1 MAMSTRAVGRM
12 TKPMGMECSSMS
24 TTPSMKDTGR
34 MINSMGKALK
44 LGVSLVEL
52 RQPTLVTSIKERK
65 MAKDDL
71 IGRMALTMKETLSMG
86 ISKVLGDIT
95 LQT

>member
-1 MAMSTRAVGRM
+1 
-12 TKPMGMECSSMS
+12 MS
-24 TTPSMKDTGR
+24 TTLSMKATGR
-34 MINSMGKALK
+34 MINSMGKVLK

-52 RQPTLVTSIKERK
+52 KRPILAISIRVRK
-65 MAKDDL
+65 TAKADL
-71 IGRMALTMKETLSMG
+71 IGKMALTMKETLSMG